1 MLCFLTLMSHSAGAQ
16 HETRE
21 LCMRVAYSGSRCRA
35 MTKSYQLNSIS
46 LMQNPCGAQKRQG
59 YRSRLLQRVLAL
71 SQAKQAN
78 TIQLLIMPGLLQ
90 TQAEHFT
97 KTKYVMALCAEF
109 LGSMLFTFTGSA
121 LLSVALADPK
131 NPNVVLAALGNA
143 AGITVAGKTSLK
155 WSLS

>member
-1 MLCFLTLMSHSAGAQ
+1 MWGQ
-16 HETRE
+16 
-21 LCMRVAYSGSRCRA
+21 
-35 MTKSYQLNSIS
+35 NS
-46 LMQNPCGAQKRQG
+46 P
-59 YRSRLLQRVLAL
+59 RLSLQRVLAL
-71 SQAKQAN
+71 GGTSEYNPQAEQVN
-78 TIQLLIMPGLLQ
+78 TIQLPTMPGLLQ

-143 AGITVAGKTSLK
+143 AGITVAGKGSLK
-155 WSLS
+155 RPLS